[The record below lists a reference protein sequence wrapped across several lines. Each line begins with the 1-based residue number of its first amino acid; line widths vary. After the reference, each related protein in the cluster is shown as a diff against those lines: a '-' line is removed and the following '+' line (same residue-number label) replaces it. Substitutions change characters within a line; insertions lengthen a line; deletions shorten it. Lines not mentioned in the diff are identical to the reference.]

1 VGRPPL
7 AVGTAGEARIYP
19 VRNSFRARCKVR
31 DYDGKV
37 RELERSGPS
46 ASKAKARL
54 REAIRDRHR
63 AEAEAEI
70 TSETTLAEIVRI
82 WLVDLRAEVA
92 AGEKSPGTGELYET
106 SAERI
111 IEGLGALRVQEATVG
126 RIDRFLATIAINNG
140 PMSAKRAKTVLTG
153 VLSLAARHDAIKT
166 NPVRDTTRIRYGEK
180 KSAVALDL
188 PQVHD
193 LRTKLAADQKARDW
207 DLLDFIDMML
217 ATGKRIG
224 ENSAIT
230 WDALD
235 LDEGTVEIR
244 GTVIRVKGQG
254 LRIKPKPKSRAGY
267 RKLRLPSWAVDMLR
281 RRKRHAVP
289 NGWNVVFT
297 SPTGMLRDPSNT
309 QADLREVFQ
318 RIGYPW
324 VTSHVF
330 RKTAATLLDDAGVA
344 ARKIADQLGQAQV
357 SVMQDY
363 YLGRKIASEDAARVL
378 EIIGKPKVHRPGP
391 MDLNVTPVPH
401 CVHRDPEVSV
411 ASPDPPQHSD
421 VAEPLSAGVP
431 VHLPQ

>member
-7 AVGTAGEARIYP
+7 PVGTAGEVRIYP
-19 VRNSFRARCKVR
+19 VRDSFRARCKVR

-37 RELERSGPS
+37 RDLERSGPTVL
-46 ASKAKARL
+46 KARARL

-63 AEAEAEI
+63 VDADAEI
-70 TSETTLAEIVRI
+70 TSETKLAEVVRI

-106 SAERI
+106 SAQRI
-111 IEGLGALRVQEATVG
+111 IEGLGALRVREATVG
-126 RIDRFLATIAINNG
+126 RIDRFLAAISANNG
-140 PMSAKRAKTVLTG
+140 PVSAKRARTVLTG
-153 VLSLAARHDAIKT
+153 VLNLAARHDAIKT
-166 NPVRDTTRIRYGEK
+166 NPVRDTARIKYGEK
-180 KSAVALDL
+180 KRVVTLDL
-188 PQVHD
+188 PQVYD
-193 LRTKLAADQKARDW
+193 LRVKLAADQKARDW
-207 DLLDFIDMML
+207 GLLDFVDMML

-224 ENSAIT
+224 ETCAIT

-235 LDEGTVEIR
+235 LDAGTVEIR

-281 RRKRHAVP
+281 CRKQQAVP
-289 NGWNVVFT
+289 NDWRVVFT
-297 SPTGMLRDPSNT
+297 SPMGLLRDPSNT
-309 QADLREVFQ
+309 QADLRDVFQ

-330 RKTAATLLDDAGVA
+330 RKTAATLLDDAGVT

-357 SVMQDY
+357 SVTQDY

-378 EIIGKPKVHRPGP
+378 EIIGRP
-391 MDLNVTPVPH
+391 DAAAL
-401 CVHRDPEVSV
+401 
-411 ASPDPPQHSD
+411 
-421 VAEPLSAGVP
+421 VAEVTG
-431 VHLPQ
+431 